1 MRLAAI
7 FALLCVAAPA
17 FATEVTLK
25 HDTIPDSGGSI
36 QVAIPAEF
44 GPKEG
49 IGEVFTP
56 PAAYYPF
63 RIVAVQFMVVNPKAQ
78 EGGADP
84 AMRFGVYQGSAGS
97 ATPGTAYVE
106 ETHPG
111 PDPIEGTTMAIQQH
125 DFKNQPIV
133 QSGPVF
139 VSAHVSV
146 HSAMGGVAFIA
157 DPNTAPAN
165 HSAVYADVGVGF
177 RWYAA
182 TTLGVKQGWVLRL
195 VIDTMKPVG
204 NPDGGGNN
212 GNPDG
217 GGNVPAG
224 TPVVEGVSPSA
235 LVENTGGKV
244 RIFGRNFV
252 AGNPGSQ
259 VKLDGAGGLVS
270 LTGVLVEDD
279 RTISVGVPEGLK
291 IGVYD
296 VIVQNPNGATGKLLM
311 GFSITGTS
319 GCSYSAG
326 AGATLAAPL
335 MLLCAAGILLRRRR
349 RDPRV

>member
-7 FALLCVAAPA
+7 LALLCVAAPA

-25 HDTIPDSGGSI
+25 QDTIPDSGGSI

-49 IGEVFTP
+49 IGVVFTP
-56 PAAYYPF
+56 PATYYPF

-78 EGGADP
+78 EGGVDP
-84 AMRFGVYQGSAGS
+84 AMRFGVYQGTEGS
-97 ATPGTAYVE
+97 PSPGMTYVE

-125 DFKNQPIV
+125 DFKSQPTV
-133 QSGPVF
+133 MSGPVF
-139 VSAHVSV
+139 VAAHVSV
-146 HSAMGGVAFIA
+146 DSTKGGVAFIA
-157 DPNTAPAN
+157 DPNTAPGTRN
-165 HSAVYADVGVGF
+165 AVYADVGLGL
-177 RWYAA
+177 RWYSAA
-182 TTLGVKQGWVLRL
+182 TLGVKQGWVLRL

-204 NPDGGGNN
+204 NQDMGNT

-217 GGNVPAG
+217 GGMVPAG
-224 TPVVEGVSPSA
+224 TPVVEGVSPSS
-235 LVENTGGKV
+235 LLENTGGKV

-270 LTGVLVEDD
+270 LSGVLVEDD
-279 RTISVGVPEGLK
+279 RTISVGIPEGLK
-291 IGVYD
+291 MGVYD

-311 GFSITGTS
+311 GFSITGAK

-326 AGATLAAPL
+326 AGTTVGAPL
-335 MLLCAAGILLRRRR
+335 LLLCAAGLLLRRRR
-349 RDPRV
+349 QAPRA